1 MSGAAAPQPSLTTRV
16 LVVDDSAFMRRTLA
30 RILEEHDGV
39 EVVGT
44 ARDGLE
50 GVREAL
56 RLRPDLITMDVE
68 MPNLDGV
75 GAVQEIMQAVPTPII
90 MVSSLTTEGAEV
102 TIDALEAGAIDYV
115 AKPNAI
121 GEAVPGLRDQLARAI
136 GGWQQAKV
144 QRRPARPPVAPKREI
159 PKRPPTTPGGPAQ
172 RLIVI
177 GSSTGGPP
185 ALTAVVPNLQPDPAV
200 GVLVVQ
206 HMPAGFTST
215 LAQRLDSASPQPV
228 REAKHGEV
236 LHGGEVLIAP
246 GDYHLELSSER
257 RVHLNQKPARHGVRP
272 CVDIT
277 LESVAPA
284 LGNKM
289 SVAILT
295 GMGQDGAEGCVA
307 VEDAGGQIVVQDEAT
322 CVVYGMPRVAKLK
335 TKAAIVAPIERVA
348 TELMKLARIGAPR

>member
-1 MSGAAAPQPSLTTRV
+1 MSGATAPQPDAKTRV

-30 RILEEHDGV
+30 RILEEHEGV

-44 ARDGLE
+44 ARDGVE

-75 GAVQEIMQAVPTPII
+75 GAVQEIMQALPTPII

-115 AKPNAI
+115 AKPSAL
-121 GEAVPGLRDQLARAI
+121 GEAVPGLREQLAGAI

-144 QRRPARPPVAPKREI
+144 RRRRPPAQKRPV
-159 PKRPPTTPGGPAQ
+159 PKRPPTAPGRPAE

-185 ALTAVVPNLQPDPAV
+185 ALTQVVPNLQPEPAV

-215 LAQRLDSASPQPV
+215 LARRLDSASPQPV
-228 REAKHGEV
+228 CEAEHGAV
-236 LHGGEVLIAP
+236 LQGGEVLVVP
-246 GDYHLELSSER
+246 GDYHLDLSHER
-257 RVHLNQKPARHGVRP
+257 RVLLNQRPARHGVRP
-272 CVDIT
+272 SVDTT
-277 LESVAPA
+277 LESVARVIGTKA
-284 LGNKM
+284 C
-289 SVAILT
+289 VAILT

-307 VEDAGGQIVVQDEAT
+307 VERAGGHVVVQDQET
-322 CVVYGMPRVAKLK
+322 CVVYGMPRVAKE
-335 TKAAIVAPIERVA
+335 KAERAIEAPIERVA
-348 TELMKLARIGAPR
+348 AELMKLARIGAAG

>member
-1 MSGAAAPQPSLTTRV
+1 MSGATASQPGAKTRV

-30 RILEEHDGV
+30 RILEEHEGV

-44 ARDGLE
+44 ARDGVE

-75 GAVQEIMQAVPTPII
+75 GAVQEIMQALPTPII

-115 AKPNAI
+115 AKPSALD
-121 GEAVPGLRDQLARAI
+121 EAVPDLREQLAGAI

-144 QRRPARPPVAPKREI
+144 RRRQLPVVPKR
-159 PKRPPTTPGGPAQ
+159 PVLKRPPTTPGSPAQ

-185 ALTAVVPNLQPDPAV
+185 ALTEVVPHLQPDRAV

-215 LAQRLDSASPQPV
+215 LAQRLDAASPQPV
-228 REAKHGEV
+228 REARKGEV
-236 LHGGEVLIAP
+236 LYGGEVLVAP
-246 GDYHLELSSER
+246 GDYHLELSREGR
-257 RVHLNQKPARHGVRP
+257 IRLNQEPTRHGVRP
-272 CVDIT
+272 SVDTT
-277 LESVAPA
+277 LESVARA
-284 LGNKM
+284 IGSKT

-295 GMGQDGAEGCVA
+295 GMGQDGADGCVA
-307 VEDAGGQIVVQDEAT
+307 VERAGGQVVVQDEET
-322 CVVYGMPRVAKLK
+322 CVVYGMPRVAKE
-335 TKAAIVAPIERVA
+335 KAQRAIEAPIERVA
-348 TELMKLARIGAPR
+348 AELMKLARIGPSR